1 MRVRWAIAPPGHRM
15 DAGKEWPPHA
25 YAADP
30 SSAKDRALPKEY
42 PTRNSRSL
50 VFPGT
55 SFQFIQTKGKELNAA
70 RTLMTFGVRVQFY
83 TLSQPSKMSSQ
94 SHRSVARKRT
104 SVGRLGK
111 YSPASTL

>member
-1 MRVRWAIAPPGHRM
+1 MRVRWANAPLGHRM

-30 SSAKDRALPKEY
+30 SSTKDRTLPKEY
-42 PTRNSRSL
+42 PNRNSRSL

-55 SFQFIQTKGKELNAA
+55 RRQFIKTKGEELNEA
-70 RTLMTFGVRVQFY
+70 RTPMTFGVRVQFY

-94 SHRSVARKRT
+94 SHRSAARKCT